1 MLNTADLLNV
11 LTCIVI
17 PVLFLL
23 LCLLLTLYWSNC
35 KRFNYL
41 AMADNEP
48 LLTRLQM
55 QSSFLHARL
64 GRLELRLGR
73 LEKRVGVMEKMQ

>member
-1 MLNTADLLNV
+1 MLNTADLLFV
-11 LTCIVI
+11 LII

-23 LCLLLTLYWSNC
+23 LCILLWSNG
-35 KRFNYL
+35 KRYQYL
-41 AMADNEP
+41 AMLDNEP

-64 GRLELRLGR
+64 GRLELRVGL